1 MNQLGSNGPP
11 TLTSQSALRR
21 FVTIAL
27 GNLSIQFFFFLIL
40 LKMFAFLLKE
50 ARCGFSLAH
59 LYCWHH
65 NSYIGAIV
73 KHCVTAAVNLK

>member
-27 GNLSIQFFFFLIL
+27 GNLSVQFFFSYSVENVRLFPKGSTLWL
-40 LKMFAFLLKE
+40 LFGTSVLL
-50 ARCGFSLAH
+50 ASQL
-59 LYCWHH
+59 LYW
-65 NSYIGAIV
+65 G
-73 KHCVTAAVNLK
+73 HC